1 MTDFAGGTLANEFL
15 LDFVSNPDTD
25 APEAMDE
32 EAPAMEGFET
42 TLDLS
47 HATTLLSQDR
57 IKDVL
62 EHIARLREAG
72 DVAGT
77 AGTKVFMVERW
88 MVIAHSHPS
97 IAGRVHTDCQGK

>member
-1 MTDFAGGTLANEFL
+1 MTDFAGGTLADEFL
-15 LDFVSNPDTD
+15 LDFEADAKPDTD

-32 EAPAMEGFET
+32 EAPVMEGFET

-57 IKDVL
+57 VKDIL

-77 AGTKVFMVERW
+77 AGTKVFMVER
-88 MVIAHSHPS
+88 SDGYCSLTS
-97 IAGRVHTDCQGK
+97 INYRKSSY